1 MNLLTGG
8 EMIAFYESCKD
19 CMQATKV
26 NWTSFSGK
34 PMIGSPLLHCFDAW
48 LWCQSFYLAT
58 KYLGVSGTNFS
69 ARGVQRVCISIN
81 GGITYYSV
89 LMVAIM
95 AFY

>member
-26 NWTSFSGK
+26 NWTSSFSGK
-34 PMIGSPLLHCFDAW
+34 PCIGSPLLHCCFGVNH
-48 LWCQSFYLAT
+48 SIFAT

-69 ARGVQRVCISIN
+69 AAF
-81 GGITYYSV
+81 SV
-89 LMVAIM
+89 F
-95 AFY
+95 AFP